1 MFVDG
6 DSAITLEDIMI
17 FATGASEPPP
27 LGFDS
32 KPSLKFTIGNYPTA
46 NTCGVTLY
54 IPLSYTDY
62 NAFKEAMEFAV
73 QNSPCFGQA

>member
-1 MFVDG
+1 M
-6 DSAITLEDIMI
+6 TLQDILV

-32 KPSLKFTIGNYPTA
+32 KPHLDFTAGKYPTA

-54 IPLSYTDY
+54 VPLLYSKYDS
-62 NAFKEAMEFAV
+62 
-73 QNSPCFGQA
+73 SPSFGQA